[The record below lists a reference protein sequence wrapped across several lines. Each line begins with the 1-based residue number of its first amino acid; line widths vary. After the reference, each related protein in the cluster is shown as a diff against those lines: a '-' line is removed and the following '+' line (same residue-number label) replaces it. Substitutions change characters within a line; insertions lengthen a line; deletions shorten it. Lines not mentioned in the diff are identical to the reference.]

1 MRKVNAWL
9 VTRYEGWGDVIVECP
24 IIAFQRR
31 EMAER
36 CMGTRDKRAEGAEDP
51 TWHEIDEIEVVLDDA
66 WD

>member
-9 VTRYEGWGDVIVECP
+9 VTRYADWGDVIVECP

-36 CMGTRDKRAEGAEDP
+36 CVEVRDRRADGAEDL
-51 TWHEIDEIEVVLDDA
+51 TWHDIDEIEVVMDDA
-66 WD
+66 RD